1 MLKLLEKDIE
11 KRFCQRV
18 RRIGGIPYKFKS
30 PNRRS
35 VPDRLCLF
43 NVTFAIFVELKAP
56 GKTSTPKQLK
66 EQARIREKGF
76 LVFQDVDTYEKVDDF
91 IEFVKLA
98 M

>member
-1 MLKLLEKDIE
+1 MIKLLEKDIE
-11 KRFCQRV
+11 KRFCRRV
-18 RRIGGIPYKFKS
+18 RSIGGIPYKFRS
-30 PNRRS
+30 PARRS

-43 NVTFAIFVELKAP
+43 NKIFAVFVELKAP
-56 GKTSTPKQLK
+56 GKTSTIKQLK

-91 IEFVKLA
+91 IEFIKLA